1 MEYTSPVWFLPAT
14 SDLNC
19 LDAVQNRAACWACGS
34 IYVARWHRDKKQ
46 WSKSTNVSLTHLQW
60 PSLHFTTGEVFCYYL
75 NYTAYF
81 MDSYHYHFMS
91 TFTSQRVKH
100 DLIPCLST

>member
-46 WSKSTNVSLTHLQW
+46 WSKSSNVCLTHLHW
-60 PSLHFTTGEVFCYYL
+60 PLLH
-75 NYTAYF
+75 
-81 MDSYHYHFMS
+81 D
-91 TFTSQRVKH
+91 QRKSFAICKLHSIIWTVTNT
-100 DLIPCLST
+100 IS